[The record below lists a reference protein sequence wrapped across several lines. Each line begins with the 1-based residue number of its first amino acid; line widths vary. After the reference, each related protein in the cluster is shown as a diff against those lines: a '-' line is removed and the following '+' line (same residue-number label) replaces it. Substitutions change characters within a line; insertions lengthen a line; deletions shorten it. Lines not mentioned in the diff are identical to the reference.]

1 MPTLFTPDPPNFRFS
16 SEADERYQWVVRS
29 AAIISILV
37 AMTILSQTNIMVPK
51 QARNAAA
58 LNVDLPRVQ
67 QPRVEPVPSIVLES
81 APAPAPASA
90 PAPAPLADANPPRI
104 QSRPAAPRVLNSAQ
118 PTAPSVPQSTPGLS
132 LMMPD
137 PTAQPAANVAM
148 LPTVQSLKIMPDVAK
163 SATITTSTSFTGVK
177 SPKAAKKVV
186 KPATIGSGM
195 RTGASVGAT
204 RTVSP
209 ASIPG
214 QVGSMKTETHGKV
227 APVSIPGTAG
237 TGAMSSNGK
246 VGTVG
251 IPGTTQLTVAP
262 KLSVAPV
269 ANKVDILSKVPIQLG
284 ADGPQ
289 N

>member
-1 MPTLFTPDPPNFRFS
+1 
-16 SEADERYQWVVRS
+16 
-29 AAIISILV
+29 
-37 AMTILSQTNIMVPK
+37 
-51 QARNAAA
+51 
-58 LNVDLPRVQ
+58 
-67 QPRVEPVPSIVLES
+67 
-81 APAPAPASA
+81 
-90 PAPAPLADANPPRI
+90 
-104 QSRPAAPRVLNSAQ
+104 
-118 PTAPSVPQSTPGLS
+118 
-132 LMMPD
+132 MMPD

-148 LPTVQSLKIMPDVAK
+148 VPTVQSLKIMPDVAK

>member
-148 LPTVQSLKIMPDVAK
+148 VPTVQSLKIMPDVAK

-262 KLSVAPV
+262 KLPVAPV

-284 ADGPQ
+284 SDGPQ

>member
-90 PAPAPLADANPPRI
+90 PASLADANPPRI

-262 KLSVAPV
+262 KLPVAPV

-284 ADGPQ
+284 SDGPQ

>member
-1 MPTLFTPDPPNFRFS
+1 MPRNFPPEPTNFGFL

-29 AAIISILV
+29 AAIISILL
-37 AMTILSQTNIMVPK
+37 AMTILNETNVMVPK
-51 QARNAAA
+51 QARTPVA

-67 QPRVEPVPSIVLES
+67 PSVEPVPSIVLE
-81 APAPAPASA
+81 PAMVPASV
-90 PAPAPLADANPPRI
+90 ADVNPPRT
-104 QSRPAAPRVLNSAQ
+104 QSRPTAPRALTPA
-118 PTAPSVPQSTPGLS
+118 PTLVPQSTPGLS

-148 LPTVQSLKIMPDVAK
+148 VPTAQSLKIMPDVAK
-163 SATITTSTSFTGVK
+163 SAASTTSTSFIGIR
-177 SPKAAKKVV
+177 SPKAAKKIVR
-186 KPATIGSGM
+186 PATIGSGM
-195 RTGASVGAT
+195 RTGAVVGST

-227 APVSIPGTAG
+227 APVSIPGVAG
-237 TGAMSSNGK
+237 TGAMGSNGK
-246 VGTVG
+246 VGTVS
-251 IPGTTQLTVAP
+251 IPGTTQLTVTP
-262 KLSVAPV
+262 KLPVAPI

-284 ADGPQ
+284 SDGPQ

>member
-284 ADGPQ
+284 SDGPQ

>member
-1 MPTLFTPDPPNFRFS
+1 MPTLFTPDPPHFRFS

-58 LNVDLPRVQ
+58 LNVDLPRAQ
-67 QPRVEPVPSIVLES
+67 QPRVEPVPSIVLE
-81 APAPAPASA
+81 PAPAPAA
-90 PAPAPLADANPPRI
+90 APAPLADQNPPRI
-104 QSRPAAPRVLNSAQ
+104 QSRPAAPRALNSAQ
-118 PTAPSVPQSTPGLS
+118 PAAPSVPQSTPGLS

-137 PTAQPAANVAM
+137 PAAQPAANVAM
-148 LPTVQSLKIMPDVAK
+148 VPTVQSLKIMPDVAK

-177 SPKAAKKVV
+177 SPKPPKKVV

-195 RTGASVGAT
+195 RTGASVGSM

-227 APVSIPGTAG
+227 APVSIPGSAG

-262 KLSVAPV
+262 KLPVAPV

-284 ADGPQ
+284 SDGPQ

>member
-1 MPTLFTPDPPNFRFS
+1 
-16 SEADERYQWVVRS
+16 
-29 AAIISILV
+29 
-37 AMTILSQTNIMVPK
+37 MTILSQTNVMVPK

-67 QPRVEPVPSIVLES
+67 QPRVEPVPPIVLETVPAT
-81 APAPAPASA
+81 APAPTST
-90 PAPAPLADANPPRI
+90 PLANQNPPRM
-104 QSRPAAPRVLNSAQ
+104 QVRPTSSRPLTSTQPAAP
-118 PTAPSVPQSTPGLS
+118 TVPQSTPGLS

-137 PTAQPAANVAM
+137 PPASMAM
-148 LPTVQSLKIMPDVAK
+148 VPTPQTLKIMPNVT
-163 SATITTSTSFTGVK
+163 SNATVTSTSFTGVK

-195 RTGASVGAT
+195 RTGLAVGSP

-227 APVSIPGTAG
+227 APVSIPALGG
-237 TGAMSSNGK
+237 TGAKGSNGT
-246 VGTVG
+246 VGTVS
-251 IPGTTQLTVAP
+251 IPGTTQLTVKP
-262 KLSVAPV
+262 KLPVAPV
-269 ANKVDILSKVPIQLG
+269 AGKVDILSKVPIQLG
-284 ADGPQ
+284 SDGPE